1 MLDLPKLHSMLCMLC
16 HAYKAKALT
25 HDGRVLGDQIALDFC
40 PQSLHLSCRQYKSHV
55 RLHFVTNL
63 GVAGGLVLLQSF
75 GAGRYTVDRLMQKK
89 GE

>member
-1 MLDLPKLHSMLCMLC
+1 MLCMLC
-16 HAYKAKALT
+16 HAYKAKEMK
-25 HDGRVLGDQIALDFC
+25 HDGIASGGQIALDFC
-40 PQSLHLSCRQYKSHV
+40 PQSLYLSCRQYKSHV

-75 GAGRYTVDRLMQKK
+75 GAGRFTVDRLMQKK

>member
-1 MLDLPKLHSMLCMLC
+1 M
-16 HAYKAKALT
+16 
-25 HDGRVLGDQIALDFC
+25 
-40 PQSLHLSCRQYKSHV
+40 
-55 RLHFVTNL
+55 TNL